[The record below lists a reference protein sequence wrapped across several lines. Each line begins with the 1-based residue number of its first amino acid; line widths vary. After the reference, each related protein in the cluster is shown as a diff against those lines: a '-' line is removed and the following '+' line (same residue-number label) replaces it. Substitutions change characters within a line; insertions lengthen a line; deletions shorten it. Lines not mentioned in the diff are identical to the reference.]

1 MIKIYVNEDSY
12 IVNCETGE
20 IYSQDEIEKFISSN
34 VKVATMNNK
43 KTKKNR
49 GYAEKYKTRK
59 RLSRKLFP
67 FSERVLTWPELWKLG
82 VSKNE

>member
-34 VKVATMNNK
+34 VKVATFDSFDDFLEQ
-43 KTKKNR
+43 
-49 GYAEKYKTRK
+49 EKI
-59 RLSRKLFP
+59 
-67 FSERVLTWPELWKLG
+67 
-82 VSKNE
+82 KNEQQEN